1 MKRGILVFTAAI
13 GLLILLGGCNLLSA
27 GGGIP
32 TKVTLNGYTINRSQG
47 AVSFNLSAFDA
58 QGNLIEQGTV
68 ENPQVS
74 GLSAE
79 DSSGSPVTGVQG
91 TATVCGQITVQKNV
105 TCAITLDATGSMSS
119 NDPNEDRNAAAKAFI
134 DRMTAGD
141 LAGVASFETGTTPTG
156 NYLAI
161 KIWQDFTND
170 KTALK
175 NAVDQAT
182 FAGSATNLWDAVYDD
197 VDWLLTQNTSNR
209 IALVL
214 TDGQDNSSSKTAQDA
229 ADYAAQHGIK
239 VYMVGLGDP
248 ASLDFTSMQDVATQT
263 GGLFAV
269 AKDSTQLTNLFD
281 GIFNASKA
289 SFCITVTFTINGSP
303 PPAGTRIT
311 GTLTF
316 TLNGVP
322 SRVDFDV
329 VF

>member
-1 MKRGILVFTAAI
+1 MKRGLRLFAAAL
-13 GLLILLGGCNLLSA
+13 GFLLLLSGCNLLSA
-27 GGGIP
+27 GAP
-32 TKVTLNGYTINRSQG
+32 TPVKVTLNGYTIDRSQG
-47 AVSFNLSAFDA
+47 KVNFNLSAFDA
-58 QGNLIEQGTV
+58 QGNLIGQGTV
-68 ENPQVS
+68 ENPQVT

-79 DSSGSPVTGVQG
+79 DSSGSPVTGVQA
-91 TATVCGQITVQKNV
+91 TATVCGQITVQQNV

-141 LAGVASFETGTTPTG
+141 LAGVASFDTGTTPTG
-156 NYLAI
+156 SYLAI
-161 KIWQDFTND
+161 HIWQDFTSD
-170 KTALK
+170 TAALK
-175 NAVDQAT
+175 NAVDSAT

-197 VDWLLTQNTSNR
+197 VDWLLTQSTSNR

-214 TDGQDNSSSKTAQDA
+214 TDGLDNSSSKTAQEA
-229 ADYAAQHGIK
+229 ADYATQHGIK

-248 ASLDFTSMQDVATQT
+248 NSLDFTSMQDVATQT

-269 AKDSTQLTNLFD
+269 AQDPAQLTNLFD

-303 PPAGTRIT
+303 PPAGTHIT

-316 TLNGVP
+316 VLNGTP
-322 SRVDFDV
+322 SKIDFDV
-329 VF
+329 IF